1 MVAQEP
7 KLKSKVPT
15 YPERR
20 IQIRRIMLEVLFFA
34 ALAVF
39 GFSLVF
45 SWLGGTAEQGAVVR
59 FVPVIEMP
67 NLGAP
72 EEVAAAGLYEAP
84 SQRPQ
89 LEFSLSPIFTPSVQ
103 YWKDDLIQWSAEH
116 NLDPNLAATVMQ
128 IESCGN
134 PNAGSGA
141 GAMGL
146 FQVMPFHF
154 EADEQPYD
162 PDTNALR
169 GLNYLALGL
178 ETSGGHA
185 GLALAGY
192 NGGHSVIYKSYD
204 QWHSETQRYYRW
216 GSGIYREASA
226 GWESSPT
233 LLSWLSA
240 GGQSLCTS
248 AENILGITSNS
259 STIGSSH

>member
-1 MVAQEP
+1 MGKTQ
-7 KLKSKVPT
+7 KLRAKTPR
-15 YPERR
+15 YPEPVRR
-20 IQIRRIMLEVLFFA
+20 IRQLLLEVLFFL

-45 SWLGGTAEQGAVVR
+45 YFVGGTQPGGQAAFTPNISIPSLTGAG
-59 FVPVIEMP
+59 
-67 NLGAP
+67 GAQ
-72 EEVAAAGLYEAP
+72 AAGLFEAA
-84 SQRPQ
+84 SLRPQ
-89 LEFSLSPIFTPSVQ
+89 VELQLSPIFMPSVQ
-103 YWKDDLIQWSAEH
+103 YWKDNLITWASDE

-134 PNAGSGA
+134 PNAHSGA

-154 EADEQPYD
+154 EANEKPYN

-169 GLNYLALGL
+169 GLGYLADGMAA
-178 ETSGGHA
+178 SGGHA

-192 NGGHSVIYKSYD
+192 NGGLGIINRSYED
-204 QWHSETQRYYRW
+204 WPYETQRYYRW
-216 GSGIYREASA
+216 GSGIYREASS

-233 LLSWLSA
+233 LSAWLSA

-248 AENILGITSNS
+248 AEEALGIASNL
-259 STIGSSH
+259 STH